1 MDLQP
6 GHGFAPAKGHE
17 FYASYS
23 QGFELPDIG
32 VVVRNATAG
41 FNIGNSNLQ
50 AVKTDTVEVG
60 WRGKF
65 SNVIANLGAFQSSS
79 DLGAVQSFNNGL
91 TLLRTKEKIRG
102 SKVAST
108 TSATMTA
115 GAAVGAL
122 PG

>member
-6 GHGFAPAKGHE
+6 GHGFAPTKGHE

-50 AVKTDTVEVG
+50 AVKTIPSKSVG
-60 WRGKF
+60 AASF
-65 SNVIANLGAFQSSS
+65 PTSSPTWEP
-79 DLGAVQSFNNGL
+79 FN
-91 TLLRTKEKIRG
+91 RAPISAPCR
-102 SKVAST
+102 AST
-108 TSATMTA
+108 TA
-115 GAAVGAL
+115 
-122 PG
+122 

>member
-1 MDLQP
+1 L
-6 GHGFAPAKGHE
+6 A
-17 FYASYS
+17 
-23 QGFELPDIG
+23 
-32 VVVRNATAG
+32 R
-41 FNIGNSNLQ
+41 
-50 AVKTDTVEVG
+50 
-60 WRGKF
+60 KF
-65 SNVIANLGAFQSSS
+65 SNVIANLGAFQSRS